1 MSTTVYGIQHTGT
14 IKDETLG
21 VGNILPRYGVKYPL
35 FDKENPIAGI
45 FIKTKGFELLKSMV
59 RQFIKTERGERVMI
73 PNFGLSLKRF
83 LFEPITPDLILN
95 IENEIYAGFAQYL
108 PDVRILSLQVLAG
121 EHVQS
126 LGLPGIKVILL
137 ITSINSN
144 QQAELSI
151 NL

>member
-1 MSTTVYGIQHTGT
+1 MSTTVYGITHAGT
-14 IKDETLG
+14 INDETLG
-21 VGNILPRYGVKYPL
+21 LGNILPKYGVKYPL
-35 FDKENPIAGI
+35 FDKENISSAI

-59 RQFIKTERGERVMI
+59 RQFVKTERGERIML

-95 IENEIYAGFAQYL
+95 IENEIYSGFAQYL
-108 PDVRILSLQVLAG
+108 PDVRILSLNVAPG
-121 EHVQS
+121 ERIQS
-126 LGLPGIKVILL
+126 LGLPGIRVVLL

-144 QQAELSI
+144 QQAEISV